1 MEIGIVGAGVSGL
14 YTALLLQREG
24 HRVTL
29 YEANSRIGGRIY
41 THHFQP
47 LNPNEDIYFEAG
59 AMRIPRSTLHSRVYQ
74 FIRYLNTHGRHEDK
88 IELIPYVLEQR
99 NNIAFIRNRKVD
111 VDDPT
116 LAAECGLPAE
126 YQGKSARQLLGEAVT
141 PWLSLLHKD
150 FQTGFAQLMQL
161 DEMSFR
167 TYLRFV
173 VGWPH
178 EVIEFVEMINSQTNQ
193 YDLSCTEIMMQ
204 NLDFHTRDWSTV
216 RRGMSRLTESAA
228 NLIGRE
234 HIHLNARV
242 DSIKEN
248 PDTTITL
255 SAGAHSATFDK
266 VVVAIPPAALHS
278 ILERPTWSFMKE
290 QALRAVHYEPL
301 YKIGL
306 QFRTRFWEKLPTPCL
321 GGQSVTD
328 LRFRWIVYPSNDI
341 GSAGSGVLLLYCWMT
356 DAYRMASLPRD
367 QRVSLVL
374 HDLQRFYAD
383 TGINVSDEF
392 IDAFDVCW
400 SQESATGDAMFLPGQ
415 FSRFYEASRRAEGS
429 VYFAGEHL
437 SRHHTWI
444 AGAVDSAIQTVEAM
458 LGISGIRSLGEEY
471 SRVKKGGANLPR
483 PCGQKRCSYSIP
495 LHNNVQYVEDLES
508 AWLAKSGRPTAI
520 CSRT

>member
-1 MEIGIVGAGVSGL
+1 MKIGIVGAGVNGL

-24 HRVTL
+24 HRATL
-29 YEANSRIGGRIY
+29 YEAGSRIGGRIY
-41 THHFQP
+41 THRFQP
-47 LNPNEDIYFEAG
+47 LNSNEDIYFEAG
-59 AMRIPRSTLHSRVYQ
+59 AMHIPRSSLHSRVYQ

-99 NNIAFIRNRKVD
+99 NNIAFIRNRKANVN
-111 VDDPT
+111 DPT

-150 FQTGFAQLMQL
+150 FQTGFGQLMKL
-161 DEMSFR
+161 DE
-167 TYLRFV
+167 
-173 VGWPH
+173 
-178 EVIEFVEMINSQTNQ
+178 IQTNQ

-216 RRGMSRLTESAA
+216 RGGMSRLTESAA

-234 HIHLNARV
+234 HIHLNAWV

-248 PDTTITL
+248 PGGTIAL
-255 SAGAHSATFDK
+255 STSAHSATFDK
-266 VVVAIPPAALHS
+266 VVLAIPPAALHS
-278 ILERPTWSFMKE
+278 IIERPTWSFMKE
-290 QALRAVHYEPL
+290 QALRATHYEPL
-301 YKIGL
+301 YKICL
-306 QFRTRFWEKLPTPCL
+306 HFRTRFWEKLPTPCL
-321 GGQSVTD
+321 GGQSVAD

-341 GSAGSGVLLLYCWMT
+341 GSAGSSGLLLYCWMN

-374 HDLQRFYAD
+374 HDLQRFYED
-383 TGINVSDEF
+383 TGVSISDEF

-415 FSRFYEASRRAEGS
+415 FSRFYESSRRAEGS
-429 VYFAGEHL
+429 VYFVGEHL

-444 AGAVDSAIQTVEAM
+444 AGAVDSAIQTVGGM
-458 LGISGIRSLGEEY
+458 LGVSEIRSLGKEY
-471 SRVKKGGANLPR
+471 SRVKKGG
-483 PCGQKRCSYSIP
+483 G
-495 LHNNVQYVEDLES
+495 NVQRPLRGGFGGCMDGKEWESDGNLFED
-508 AWLAKSGRPTAI
+508 I
-520 CSRT
+520 D

>member
-29 YEANSRIGGRIY
+29 YEAGSHIGGRIY
-41 THHFQP
+41 THRFQP
-47 LNPNEDIYFEAG
+47 LNSNEDIYFEAG
-59 AMRIPRSTLHSRVYQ
+59 AMRMPRSSLHSRVYQ

-99 NNIAFIRNRKVD
+99 NNIAFIRNRKVN

-116 LAAECGLPAE
+116 LAVECGLPAE

-150 FQTGFAQLMQL
+150 FQTGFGQLMKL
-161 DEMSFR
+161 DE
-167 TYLRFV
+167 
-173 VGWPH
+173 
-178 EVIEFVEMINSQTNQ
+178 IQTNQ

-204 NLDFHTRDWSTV
+204 NLDFHIRDWSTV
-216 RRGMSRLTESAA
+216 RGGMSRLTESAA

-248 PDTTITL
+248 LVGTITL
-255 SAGAHSATFDK
+255 STSAHSATFDK
-266 VVVAIPPAALHS
+266 HHRTPHLVLHKRAGAA
-278 ILERPTWSFMKE
+278 RD
-290 QALRAVHYEPL
+290 APL

-306 QFRTRFWEKLPTPCL
+306 HFRTRFWEKLPTPCL

-341 GSAGSGVLLLYCWMT
+341 GSSRSGVLLLYCWMN

-383 TGINVSDEF
+383 TGVSISDEF
-392 IDAFDVCW
+392 MDAFDV
-400 SQESATGDAMFLPGQ
+400 
-415 FSRFYEASRRAEGS
+415 
-429 VYFAGEHL
+429 
-437 SRHHTWI
+437 
-444 AGAVDSAIQTVEAM
+444 
-458 LGISGIRSLGEEY
+458 
-471 SRVKKGGANLPR
+471 
-483 PCGQKRCSYSIP
+483 
-495 LHNNVQYVEDLES
+495 
-508 AWLAKSGRPTAI
+508 
-520 CSRT
+520 